1 MSKKIKEEEII
12 KRLKAILSSKRYQHS
27 LGVRDTAVK
36 LAQLYGV
43 DLGKASLAGLVHDW
57 AKDLTDELL
66 LKKAEQFGILVDNIC
81 LVCPN
86 LLHGPVG
93 AELISREL
101 GIQDQE
107 IREAVAQHTMG
118 SEKMSTLAKIIFVAD
133 YIEPNRNYPGI
144 DRLRKIAFKK
154 LDLAVLMAAEQTI
167 KYLLEKKEII
177 HPQTVLTRN
186 AFLILSDE
194 NECRR

>member
-133 YIEPNRNYPGI
+133 YVN
-144 DRLRKIAFKK
+144 
-154 LDLAVLMAAEQTI
+154 
-167 KYLLEKKEII
+167 LLEII
-177 HPQTVLTRN
+177 P
-186 AFLILSDE
+186 D
-194 NECRR
+194 